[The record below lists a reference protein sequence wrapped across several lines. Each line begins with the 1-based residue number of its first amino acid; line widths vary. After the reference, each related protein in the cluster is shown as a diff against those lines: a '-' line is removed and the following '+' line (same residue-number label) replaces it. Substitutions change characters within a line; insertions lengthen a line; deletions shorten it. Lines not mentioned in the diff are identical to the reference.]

1 MKKTHKTRYTKQKML
16 AYYKEWQE
24 SGLGKKAYCI
34 QKGLTAS
41 TFFYWIKKLAL
52 QKQSCPT
59 PSISSPSAAGFTE
72 LTLPAPVEIA
82 ADKVHSG
89 GVVMEIVYPSG
100 TRLKFYRHEEASWI
114 KSLL

>member
-1 MKKTHKTRYTKQKML
+1 MKKIHKTRYTKQKML

-24 SGLGKKAYCI
+24 SGLCKKAYCSK
-34 QKGLTAS
+34 KGLTTS

-52 QKQSCPT
+52 QKQSL
-59 PSISSPSAAGFTE
+59 SSPSTAGFTQ

-82 ADKVHSG
+82 ADEGNSG
-89 GVVMEIVYPSG
+89 GVVMEIAYPSG
-100 TRLKFYRHEEASWI
+100 IKLKLYRQVESSFI